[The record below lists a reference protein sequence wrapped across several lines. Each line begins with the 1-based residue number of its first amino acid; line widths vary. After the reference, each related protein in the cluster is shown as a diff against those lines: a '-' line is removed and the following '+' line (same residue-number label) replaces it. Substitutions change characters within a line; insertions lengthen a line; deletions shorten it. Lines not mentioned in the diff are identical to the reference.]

1 MGSFREFFEQQ
12 EFVEFAQQAVE
23 SGEAAGVPH
32 QSWSAKKAEVLD
44 IWKKLRPDLP
54 IYIQP
59 MKDGNDGGPSKS
71 SYGED
76 GIRITGTW
84 PFIASVLSRLKDILP
99 YENDNTKLKLV
110 FRGIDGNKSVP
121 NRQTFAFYLNL
132 QNRSKGKA
140 GRPEALPGM

>member
-1 MGSFREFFEQQ
+1 MGSFKEFFEQQ
-12 EFVEFAQQAVE
+12 EFVEFAQ
-23 SGEAAGVPH
+23 SSFDAGAGGGVSH
-32 QSWSAKKAEVLD
+32 QNWSAKKAEIMD
-44 IWKKLRPDLP
+44 IWQKLRPDMP

-59 MKDGNDGGPSKS
+59 MKDATKGGPSKS

-76 GIRITGTW
+76 GIRITGSW
-84 PFIASVLSRLKDILP
+84 AFIASTLARLKDILP

-121 NRQTFAFYLNL
+121 DRQTFAFYLNL

-140 GRPEALPGM
+140 GRPEGT

>member
-1 MGSFREFFEQQ
+1 MESFREFFEQQ
-12 EFVEFAQQAVE
+12 EFVEFAQAAFDSGSGGAAV
-23 SGEAAGVPH
+23 SH
-32 QSWSAKKAEVLD
+32 QNWSAKKAEIID
-44 IWKKLRPDLP
+44 IWNKLRPDLP
-54 IYIQP
+54 VYIQP
-59 MKDGNDGGPSKS
+59 MKDGTKGGPTSRS

-84 PFIASVLSRLKDILP
+84 PFIASVLSRLKDVLP

-110 FRGIDGNKSVP
+110 FKGIDGNKAIP

-140 GRPEALPGM
+140 GRPEGT